1 MRGNLYVIGD
11 SFATPQSYA
20 KGNEDGSHFWCDIIQ
35 KNHSNLNVY
44 VSGDSS
50 RDAQT
55 IIDIWIKLL
64 PTLTKTDMLV
74 IIVPFF
80 NRTRLPLDKRNWKN
94 CFIPDFYITDRFA
107 GTASYY
113 NDTIEFWGDG
123 FKREY
128 YLQIMSTQEIINASE
143 SSQLNFIEVIESVR
157 LLSPI
162 NTYLFSWDEMK
173 NKSLYIEDKPQ
184 LTEKLGKWE
193 TLTDDWSK
201 SNGEIGIED
210 DGHWGFTTQKDFSDY
225 IIEKFN
231 LSRYK

>member
-128 YLQIMSTQEIINASE
+128 YLQII
-143 SSQLNFIEVIESVR
+143 
-157 LLSPI
+157 
-162 NTYLFSWDEMK
+162 
-173 NKSLYIEDKPQ
+173 
-184 LTEKLGKWE
+184 
-193 TLTDDWSK
+193 
-201 SNGEIGIED
+201 
-210 DGHWGFTTQKDFSDY
+210 
-225 IIEKFN
+225 
-231 LSRYK
+231 